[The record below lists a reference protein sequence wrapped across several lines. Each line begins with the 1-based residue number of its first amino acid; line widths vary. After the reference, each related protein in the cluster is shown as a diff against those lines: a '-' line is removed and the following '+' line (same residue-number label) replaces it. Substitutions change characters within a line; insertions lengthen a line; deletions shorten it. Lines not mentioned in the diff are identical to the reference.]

1 MKAGKESGMDEKYL
15 NMIAD
20 EMIKNS
26 TLDES
31 QLIGAEFFWTMEW
44 KYPDMTI
51 RDCNKVQNMIR
62 DKIIGI

>member
-20 EMIKNS
+20 EMMKDSRLN
-26 TLDES
+26 ES
-31 QLIGAEFFWTMEW
+31 RLIGAEFFWAMEW